1 MYFTEGVRRRE
12 PADDDVELGA
22 EITGVRGEITEV
34 RAETKRAIARQT
46 FVILAAVAA
55 AFVPLWLDML
65 GRAGG

>member
-1 MYFTEGVRRRE
+1 
-12 PADDDVELGA
+12 VELGA